1 MGESEY
7 RNKDSDRDREDG
19 ISISAPTLLKAATG
33 QHIQRRWGFDEFWR
47 RAEYAVQFYAHEK
60 CADVLQKWEE
70 QKKDLEQICRMC
82 FFDLNAPERI
92 SDFPPDYQALTRYF
106 EASKTDMLNN
116 LKTILKSLGEE
127 NADIIYRYYR
137 CFPAVASITE
147 SDLGFLT
154 GLFQM
159 TEAEKAGLRD
169 RMEKQET
176 VDAVTMLD
184 RMNSEELRTW
194 LELRNNSFA
203 NTISHRNGIQE
214 SIDKFLKKCKNLSG
228 WRLFVLHRFIF
239 LALVGPGI
247 EEHLGEKIEQGEK
260 IELDPR
266 RFSNDEIDLFL
277 MFKYI
282 LTGAAQKDIMNF
294 L

>member
-7 RNKDSDRDREDG
+7 RDRENG

-33 QHIQRRWGFDEFWR
+33 QHIQRRWSFDEFWNR
-47 RAEYAVQFYAHEK
+47 VEYVVQFYADEK
-60 CADVLQKWEE
+60 CSDVLREWES
-70 QKKDLEQICRMC
+70 KKGELEPICREL
-82 FFDLNAPERI
+82 FFDINAPER
-92 SDFPPDYQALTRYF
+92 SADFPPAARIFAEDF
-106 EASKTDMLNN
+106 EAKKGRMLDT
-116 LKTILKSLGEE
+116 LTEILQMLGDANEYTL
-127 NADIIYRYYR
+127 YRYSR
-137 CFPAVASITE
+137 GFSAFASITE
-147 SDLGFLT
+147 DDLKFIVKVLD
-154 GLFQM
+154 M

-184 RMNSEELRTW
+184 RMYSEELRTW

-203 NTISHRNGIQE
+203 NTINHREGIQK
-214 SIDKFLKKCKNLSG
+214 SIEEFLKKCNNLSG

-247 EEHLGEKIEQGEK
+247 EEHLEEKIEQGEK
-260 IELDPR
+260 IILDPL
-266 RFSNDEIDLFL
+266 RFSNAEIDLFL

-282 LTGAAQKDIMNF
+282 LTDAAKKEIMNF